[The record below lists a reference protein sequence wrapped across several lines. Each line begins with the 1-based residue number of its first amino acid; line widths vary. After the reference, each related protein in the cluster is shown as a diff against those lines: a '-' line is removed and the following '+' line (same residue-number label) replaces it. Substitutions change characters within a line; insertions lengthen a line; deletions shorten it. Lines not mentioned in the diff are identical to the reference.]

1 MLEFEEHANVIFQ
14 IRVSV
19 LDAVSKYKCHEQWR
33 DEAEPLFMALGIWKP
48 SLKH

>member
-1 MLEFEEHANVIFQ
+1 MLEFEEHATVIFL

-19 LDAVSKYKCHEQWR
+19 LDVVSKYKCHEQWR
-33 DEAEPLFMALGIWKP
+33 DATEPLFMALGIWKP